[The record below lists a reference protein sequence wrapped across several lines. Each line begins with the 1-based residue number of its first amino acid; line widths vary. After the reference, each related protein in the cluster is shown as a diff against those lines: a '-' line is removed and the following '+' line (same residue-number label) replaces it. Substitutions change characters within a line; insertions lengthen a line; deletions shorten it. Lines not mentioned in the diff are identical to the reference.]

1 MSAGCNSRSCL
12 WRTQPRAN
20 GTHVRLA
27 GKYQEEIETAI
38 QQAAAATLP
47 GAALVRQEP
56 ATPAALPPPADVVLR
71 IVVAAALKGSWV
83 QNMSLMYYKPG
94 YRPGRAA
101 LRAAKAPSSRRAW
114 GVAFVGGARR
124 AAAQRASASAG
135 RRLGAAACQG
145 GSVTWLADSG
155 S

>member
-1 MSAGCNSRSCL
+1 
-12 WRTQPRAN
+12 
-20 GTHVRLA
+20 
-27 GKYQEEIETAI
+27 
-38 QQAAAATLP
+38 
-47 GAALVRQEP
+47 
-56 ATPAALPPPADVVLR
+56 
-71 IVVAAALKGSWV
+71 
-83 QNMSLMYYKPG
+83 MSLMYYKPG

-155 S
+155 STRHARCAASPPRPRAATCCPEPNTLYRIAFAVDIDG